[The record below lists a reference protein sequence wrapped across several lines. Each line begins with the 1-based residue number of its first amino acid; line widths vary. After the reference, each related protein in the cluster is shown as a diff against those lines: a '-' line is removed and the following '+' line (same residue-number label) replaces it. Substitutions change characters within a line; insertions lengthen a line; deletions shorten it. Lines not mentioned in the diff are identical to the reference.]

1 MGRLVGGWLRRRDPS
16 FRMLKAERWDGLV
29 VCDVYAKVSMFIV
42 NWFFDVLGIA
52 AALVKSTCISSRTK
66 TWFLLS

>member
-1 MGRLVGGWLRRRDPS
+1 
-16 FRMLKAERWDGLV
+16 MLKGESWDGLV

-52 AALVKSTCISSRTK
+52 AALVKSTRISSK
-66 TWFLLS
+66 TEAWFLLS